1 MRISLNKKIF
11 TSVLALIVALT
22 FGAFTVRAFADDTAD
37 ANTTADYFTVTD
49 ADNTSDSTA
58 ELKDGALVLA
68 MGKDYEAEFKR
79 ELVLNDFGVKFA
91 YGGKVALVFYYDSY
105 DVNGYKAQKTD
116 EEGAP
121 IEGEYE
127 YKTEVE
133 NRISFDGTSVTV
145 NGEKKTV
152 TSAESYEVKLAVVN
166 DENGYSF
173 KITVNGVEFDITAA
187 AALKPYMFG
196 GNAVGTFAFETF
208 AETESE
214 LKVDSIS
221 QGGQTQE
228 FVLTENAI
236 VPVQSVV
243 LLDKEF
249 YNGDK
254 EGVIVR
260 RFASDLTVA
269 FKEYSIDKSD
279 VSASDFEISVDE
291 TYENDIWFDNSS
303 TKTMRLKSLDK
314 EVEFKVVTKETT
326 EEEGAES
333 ETETVYNTFKIK
345 GVKDETAPALKT
357 DAAEA
362 KASFE
367 EALYRATR
375 DEYEV
380 PQEDGTVKTEEHYI
394 RLGSGN
400 YLEIPSMEGF
410 VQDDTTPYDDLS
422 YTVYYRT
429 QKADWTST
437 SSFKIPVAS
446 EGKYEFYVIFKDADG
461 NEMDKDKFVD
471 KDGNILD
478 QNYVFTFEVYNDA
491 PIEVQAADS
500 QEAAYKGVTF
510 TATEFTVLALNYES
524 EYKLEYSKDGESN
537 WVEIPA
543 LADLDEEED
552 KDEYK
557 KFSKYAYDGSL
568 TFTPADIG
576 TYRIT
581 LTVYE
586 NESLREASD
595 STLIRAESTPVKVV
609 PRENNWFLNNIW
621 SLVFLTIGTLA
632 LVGIIVILCIK
643 PKDAETAE
651 KPVVKKKK

>member
-22 FGAFTVRAFADDTAD
+22 FGAFTVRAFTVRAFADDTAE

-91 YGGKVALVFYYDSY
+91 YGGKVNLVFYYDSY

-133 NRISFDGTSVTV
+133 NRISFDGMSVTV

-333 ETETVYNTFKIK
+333 ETETIYNTFKIK

-446 EGKYEFYVIFKDADG
+446 EGKYEFR
-461 NEMDKDKFVD
+461 
-471 KDGNILD
+471 
-478 QNYVFTFEVYNDA
+478 QT
-491 PIEVQAADS
+491 
-500 QEAAYKGVTF
+500 
-510 TATEFTVLALNYES
+510 
-524 EYKLEYSKDGESN
+524 
-537 WVEIPA
+537 
-543 LADLDEEED
+543 
-552 KDEYK
+552 K
-557 KFSKYAYDGSL
+557 K
-568 TFTPADIG
+568 
-576 TYRIT
+576 
-581 LTVYE
+581 
-586 NESLREASD
+586 
-595 STLIRAESTPVKVV
+595 
-609 PRENNWFLNNIW
+609 
-621 SLVFLTIGTLA
+621 
-632 LVGIIVILCIK
+632 
-643 PKDAETAE
+643 
-651 KPVVKKKK
+651 